1 MKNVLLEKSVNPNT
15 DNPSDCSNCSRGD
28 WRNLLYDITAVAF
41 SVSYA
46 YAYTNTYTH
55 TDSDTDPNSDAHP
68 HTNSYT

>member
-1 MKNVLLEKSVNPNT
+1 MKNVSLEKSVNPNA

-28 WRNLLYDITAVAF
+28 WHGLLYDITSVAF
-41 SVSYA
+41 SISDS
-46 YAYTNTYTH
+46 YTNTYTH